1 MIRLEFFRH
10 HVCLFQVCSGNGK
23 CKGSGT
29 RKGNGK
35 CSCNKVPL
43 KKMIAT
49 CKFDKIRNME
59 AKSATNAVG
68 IITKASEMK
77 QSFCVHH
84 ATRYALILVIGSFVI
99 EDMCAG
105 LFLCYCRH
113 VRDC

>member
-43 KKMIAT
+43 KKMFAT

-84 ATRYALILVIGSFVI
+84 VTRYALILVIGSFVI

-105 LFLCYCRH
+105 LLTDFF
-113 VRDC
+113 VIIIGM